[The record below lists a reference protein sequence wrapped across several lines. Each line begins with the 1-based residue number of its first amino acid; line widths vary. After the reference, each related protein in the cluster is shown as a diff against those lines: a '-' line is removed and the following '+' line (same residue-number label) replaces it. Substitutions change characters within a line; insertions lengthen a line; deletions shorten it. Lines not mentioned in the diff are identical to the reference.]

1 MHDNDFDYDY
11 APANQDNPA
20 SASAAPAKAPTA
32 PADAPAVPVAG
43 VARRVR
49 AVITNAAGQFLA
61 QVNHRVT
68 LGANTIMLVGGEVG
82 EGEGELTALARHI
95 RDELGMSVQLDGS
108 NTRFLLNRTY
118 EFPAAG
124 GQTST
129 ARINFYQV
137 VSDGSVPRNM
147 LDSVLSVGWMT
158 PADVRRYIEADQ
170 GGWKIM
176 LGALDAIDFA
186 LDPSKAKI
194 TDGARELA
202 RQDGGK
208 APDGGEASKPSR
220 LPYGPVTESVSI
232 EELETQKEKNERDF
246 KTRYDM
252 LLKMAERNPAMRDT
266 AEKAKAFHDEQ
277 QRHIDEMIA
286 DRKKKA

>member
-1 MHDNDFDYDY
+1 MQDNDFDYDY
-11 APANQDNPA
+11 APANKDNPA
-20 SASAAPAKAPTA
+20 SASAAAATPASAATPDAAP
-32 PADAPAVPVAG
+32 PAAN

-49 AVITNAAGQFLA
+49 AVITNAAGQFLV

-68 LGANTIMLVGGEVG
+68 LGANTVMIPGGEIG
-82 EGEGELTALARHI
+82 PDEGELTALARHI
-95 RDELGMSVQLDGS
+95 RDELGITMQLDGS

-118 EFPAAG
+118 EFPCDG
-124 GQTST
+124 GGSSV

-147 LDSVLSVGWMT
+147 VDSVLSVGWMT

-176 LGALDAIDFA
+176 LGALDAIDAA

-208 APDGGEASKPSR
+208 APDSEPSKPAR
-220 LPYGPVTESVSI
+220 LPYGPDA
-232 EELETQKEKNERDF
+232 Q
-246 KTRYDM
+246 
-252 LLKMAERNPAMRDT
+252 
-266 AEKAKAFHDEQ
+266 
-277 QRHIDEMIA
+277 
-286 DRKKKA
+286 

>member
-1 MHDNDFDYDY
+1 VNDFDFDYDY

-20 SASAAPAKAPTA
+20 SASASKPAANPE
-32 PADAPAVPVAG
+32 PDAPATPVAG
-43 VARRVR
+43 AARRVR
-49 AVITNAAGQFLA
+49 AVITNGAGQFLA

-68 LGANTIMLVGGEVG
+68 LGANTIMLPGGEV
-82 EGEGELTALARHI
+82 EADEGELTALARHI
-95 RDELGMSVQLDGS
+95 RDELGITMQLDAS

-118 EFPAAG
+118 EFPVQG
-124 GQTST
+124 GESTT

-137 VSDGSVPRNM
+137 ISDGAVPRNM
-147 LDSVLSVGWMT
+147 VDSVLSVGWMT

>member
-1 MHDNDFDYDY
+1 MNDIDFDYDY

-20 SASAAPAKAPTA
+20 SASALKPAANPE
-32 PADAPAVPVAG
+32 PDAPATPVAG
-43 VARRVR
+43 AARRVR
-49 AVITNAAGQFLA
+49 AVITNGAGQFLA

-68 LGANTIMLVGGEVG
+68 LGANTIMLPGGEV
-82 EGEGELTALARHI
+82 EADEGELTALARHI
-95 RDELGMSVQLDGS
+95 RDELGITMQLDAS

-118 EFPAAG
+118 EFPVQG
-124 GQTST
+124 GESTT

-137 VSDGSVPRNM
+137 ISDGAVPRNM
-147 LDSVLSVGWMT
+147 VDSVLSVGWMT

>member
-1 MHDNDFDYDY
+1 MNDFDFDYDY

-20 SASAAPAKAPTA
+20 SASASKPAANPE
-32 PADAPAVPVAG
+32 PDAPATPVAG
-43 VARRVR
+43 AARRVR
-49 AVITNAAGQFLA
+49 AVITNGAGQFLA

-68 LGANTIMLVGGEVG
+68 LGANTIMLPGGEV
-82 EGEGELTALARHI
+82 EADEGELTALARHI
-95 RDELGMSVQLDGS
+95 RDELGITMQLDAS

-118 EFPAAG
+118 EFPVQG
-124 GQTST
+124 GESTT

-137 VSDGSVPRNM
+137 ISDGAVPRNM
-147 LDSVLSVGWMT
+147 VDSVLSVGWMT
-158 PADVRRYIEADQ
+158 TADVRRYIEADQ

-246 KTRYDM
+246 KTRHDM